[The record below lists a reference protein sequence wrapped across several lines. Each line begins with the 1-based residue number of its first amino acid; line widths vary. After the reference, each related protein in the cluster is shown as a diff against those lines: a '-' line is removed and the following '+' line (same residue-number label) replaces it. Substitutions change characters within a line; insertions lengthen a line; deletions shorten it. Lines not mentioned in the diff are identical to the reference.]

1 MSDEISVSFELN
13 SPGGFVSQSI
23 PDCVVYLH
31 GFRSSPSSVK
41 AQKVH
46 EDFLRQG
53 EVAQL
58 WIPQLP
64 ASPREAMEL
73 VHDEVALRLDQNP
86 DLSLGFI
93 GSSLGG
99 FYATVLAECWPEHS
113 RALLLNPAVKP
124 YDDLHDQTG
133 RQKVYFS
140 EEEIN
145 FLPDYLSDLKAME
158 PDRLTC
164 LSRYCLVAASG
175 DEVLD
180 FGMMTHRYEGAHQL
194 RINGSDHALTEFD
207 QVWPLA
213 RLFLG
218 LK

>member
-1 MSDEISVSFELN
+1 MEGRSVSFELI
-13 SPGGFVSQSI
+13 SPGGFVAPSV

-31 GFRSSPSSVK
+31 GFRSSPSSMK
-41 AQKVH
+41 AQKVYA
-46 EDFLRQG
+46 DFLRQG
-53 EVAQL
+53 NLAQL

-64 ASPREAMEL
+64 ASPREAMQM
-73 VHDEVALRLDQNP
+73 VVDEVQNRLSHDP

-99 FYATVLAECWPEHS
+99 FYATALAEQWPMQA

-124 YDDLHDQTG
+124 YDDLQDQTG
-133 RQKVYFS
+133 RQKVFFS

-145 FLPDYLSDLKAME
+145 FLPDYLSELKAIE
-158 PDRLTC
+158 CKSLINPA
-164 LSRYCLVAASG
+164 RYCLVAASG

-180 FGMMTHRYEGAHQL
+180 FGMMLDRYKGAHQL
-194 RINGSDHALTEFD
+194 RIEGSDHALTEFD
-207 QVWPLA
+207 EVWPLV
-213 RLFLG
+213 RLFMG